1 MLRFATYALFASL
14 LACPL
19 FAQDAG
25 ENRVEELKKKPAAED
40 RAEAREREPGFAEKD
55 RKAAEPGA
63 PGAAPRRPQPP
74 DGSKLVP
81 PPVVVA
87 APTMLPALPADARV
101 APFGDGFAIL
111 ESGDGGD
118 RFVLYNADGK
128 AQGTLRD
135 AKGKVDRWWASAD
148 SERLTWIAGGH
159 LWSVVVAA
167 KMLPVDLGDAPLGA
181 PSLSPDGNRF
191 AFVRNG
197 KLVVM
202 TTEGKDAREIG
213 AADGLLLGSGA
224 AWSLD
229 GKKVFAL
236 VGATANEPDG
246 IGAADPGG
254 EAPTVARV
262 YQATNAILTTLSLS
276 PNGKWLMFVQTG
288 KNEPRQSALRLL
300 SPDGA
305 EFRTLARASGIE
317 DPTFAADGTRLYFS
331 GRGANGL
338 WQAWEAGVEPDAATG
353 EIPVRR
359 IVEEEN
365 RQFLRPVVGRDSAV
379 AWFVRQD
386 ASGKGAQVGK
396 VKLR

>member
-25 ENRVEELKKKPAAED
+25 ENRVEELQKQKPAAED
-40 RAEAREREPGFAEKD
+40 RAEAREREPGFAERD
-55 RKAAEPGA
+55 RKAAPGA
-63 PGAAPRRPQPP
+63 PAAPRRPQPP
-74 DGSKLVP
+74 DGSKLAP

-87 APTMLPALPADARV
+87 APTMLTALPADARV

-148 SERLTWIAGGH
+148 SERLTWVAGGH
-159 LWSVVVAA
+159 LWSVVVDAL
-167 KMLPVDLGDAPLGA
+167 MLPVDLGEAPIGTPA
-181 PSLSPDGNRF
+181 LSPDGKRF

-254 EAPTVARV
+254 EAPSVARV

-317 DPTFAADGTRLYFS
+317 DPVFSADGLRLYFS

-365 RQFLRPVVGRDSAV
+365 RQFLRPVVGRDSNL
-379 AWFVRQD
+379 AWFIRQD